1 AVAAAVYAN
10 STFQAYTSGCFS
22 GTASGTV
29 NHAIV
34 LCGWDTTACTT
45 GAWKLKNSW
54 GTGWGVSG
62 YMWIKYGSQ
71 QVGYKATRCSK

>member
-1 AVAAAVYAN
+1 M
-10 STFQAYTSGCFS
+10 
-22 GTASGTV
+22 
-29 NHAIV
+29 
-34 LCGWDTTACTT
+34 
-45 GAWKLKNSW
+45 KNSW